1 MPEMFS
7 RTCVSLACEANRFC
21 LRWSERCSP
30 LHSNAVGSKRFRM
43 PLSDARNRLET
54 IGTERTAATC
64 YGSRMRYFN
73 AREITRPEAQHI
85 RRTSS
90 SASQSSI
97 VVISLGSRWFDVR
110 GLKEQEL
117 HRFVEQLLREE
128 LMADSGTRH

>member
-1 MPEMFS
+1 MVWT
-7 RTCVSLACEANRFC
+7 RT
-21 LRWSERCSP
+21 
-30 LHSNAVGSKRFRM
+30 
-43 PLSDARNRLET
+43 
-54 IGTERTAATC
+54 
-64 YGSRMRYFN
+64 RYFN

-85 RRTSS
+85 RRTS

-128 LMADSGTRH
+128 LTAGCGALH

>member
-1 MPEMFS
+1 
-7 RTCVSLACEANRFC
+7 
-21 LRWSERCSP
+21 
-30 LHSNAVGSKRFRM
+30 
-43 PLSDARNRLET
+43 
-54 IGTERTAATC
+54 
-64 YGSRMRYFN
+64 MRYFN
-73 AREITRPEAQHI
+73 ARKITRPEAQHI

>member
-1 MPEMFS
+1 LAPPNRGHINSNHILGTHVPVEEPS
-7 RTCVSLACEANRFC
+7 TASNTEVRTAYIAF
-21 LRWSERCSP
+21 
-30 LHSNAVGSKRFRM
+30 
-43 PLSDARNRLET
+43 ET
-54 IGTERTAATC
+54 NGTERTGATW
-64 YGSRMRYFN
+64 YESRMRYFN
-73 AREITRPEAQHI
+73 ARKITRPEAQHI